1 MSYTLIMNYVE
12 ILKKPFTTAS
22 KVTKYLRIHLTRE
35 VNCLYSENYK
45 TLITEIEDTNKWKI
59 SWIGGINIFKLSILS
74 KAIYRLNANENRKK
88 ILKCLWNHEKFLLAK
103 AIQRNKSKAGG
114 ITHHDLELYY
124 KIIVIKTVWYWHKY
138 RHVDQ

>member
-1 MSYTLIMNYVE
+1 MSYTVIMNYVE
-12 ILKKPFTTAS
+12 ILKKPLTTAS
-22 KVTKYLRIHLTRE
+22 KMTKYLRIHLTRE

-59 SWIGGINIFKLSILS
+59 SWIGRINIFKLSILS

-88 ILKCLWNHEKFLLAK
+88 ILKCVWNHEKFPLAK

-114 ITHHDLELYY
+114 NTHHDLEFMVLT
-124 KIIVIKTVWYWHKY
+124 IIPKAQATK
-138 RHVDQ
+138 